1 MKLFNDDCL
10 KVLPTIPDN
19 SIDLVLTDPPYGMN
33 YQSGRRKIKH
43 NKITNDNSIDWLYF
57 SLKEFNRVLKENSH
71 CYIFCSIHYLTKFID
86 YAKESFK
93 LKDILIWEKNNHGSG
108 DLTGGYAPKYEFI
121 LFLTKGRKEL
131 NGKRDPNI
139 LKYNKT
145 NNILHPTQK
154 PTDLLEFLIKKSSKE
169 KDLILDSFMGSG
181 STGVACKNL
190 NRNFIGIE
198 LDQNYFNIAK
208 QRIESTTSKS
218 IIN

>member
-1 MKLFNDDCL
+1 MLYNDDCL
-10 KVLPTIPDN
+10 KVLPTLADN

-33 YQSGRRKIKH
+33 YQSKRRKEQYD
-43 NKITNDNSIDWLYF
+43 KINNDNNIDWLYF
-57 SLKEFNRVLKENSH
+57 SLKQFKRILKEDSH
-71 CYIFCSIHYLTKFID
+71 CYMFCSIHFLSKFID
-86 YAKESFK
+86 YSKEHFT

-131 NGKRDPNI
+131 NGKREPNI

-154 PTDLLEFLIKKSSKE
+154 PTDLLEFLISKSSQE

-181 STGVACKNL
+181 STGVACKNI

-198 LDQNYFNIAK
+198 MNKNYFDIAK
-208 QRIESTTSKS
+208 NRIEGTL
-218 IIN
+218 I